1 MQNWCTPP
9 GQRYFISKPST
20 SAAPFQ
26 PEIIPSRPTKRNLA
40 DCPFERIKSTVLPLE
55 TVPGRQ
61 TSCWTSRRWN
71 IDRTQY
77 LDAFTI
83 VHYTYTCAGELT
95 HGVPVTQ
102 NEIPQ
107 GI

>member
-55 TVPGRQ
+55 TVPVGKPAVGPAGDGIL
-61 TSCWTSRRWN
+61 TGPNTWMPSRSYN
-71 IDRTQY
+71 
-77 LDAFTI
+77 
-83 VHYTYTCAGELT
+83 YTYTYAGELT
-95 HGVPVTQ
+95 HGVPVTL

-107 GI
+107 